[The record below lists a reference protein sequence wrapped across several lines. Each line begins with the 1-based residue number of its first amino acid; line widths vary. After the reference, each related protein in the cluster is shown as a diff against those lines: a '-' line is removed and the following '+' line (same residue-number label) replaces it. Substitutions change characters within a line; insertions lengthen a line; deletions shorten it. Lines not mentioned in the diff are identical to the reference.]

1 MNVFNSKVTFPHPRN
16 TKKKNT
22 KKKTAVRGK
31 ICVTYSDDDD
41 DDTYEP
47 VKKMTRVV
55 NVCENKL
62 MLYTKSNR

>member
-1 MNVFNSKVTFPHPRN
+1 M
-16 TKKKNT
+16 
-22 KKKTAVRGK
+22 RGK

-55 NVCENKL
+55 NVCENKP
-62 MLYTKSNR
+62 MLYMKSNR

>member
-1 MNVFNSKVTFPHPRN
+1 MFLTAKSHSPTQEIQ
-16 TKKKNT
+16 KKKNT

-31 ICVTYSDDDD
+31 ICVTYSDD